1 VSGQEV
7 PELPGD
13 LFRRDDR
20 TEPLDDLAGSV
31 HQKLLEVPCNVGRL
45 AITGLLGLEPRV
57 ELGGIVTV
65 DIDFREHRK
74 VDTEV
79 LGDKD
84 PNLLG
89 RSRLLTTELIA
100 REGQDSDAVVIMM
113 KRTQTCV
120 LRREASSGRDVDD
133 EAGGIG
139 EIGERDLFTF
149 QRCHFEC
156 MKSAHAAAAY
166 RPTQPVRLGLARSS
180 PRSTAIPVAR
190 NGAGCS
196 PHKDQQATNPDLRS
210 SDPHSDR
217 HDGNPLH

>member
-156 MKSAHAAAAY
+156 MESAHAAAA
-166 RPTQPVRLGLARSS
+166 
-180 PRSTAIPVAR
+180 
-190 NGAGCS
+190 
-196 PHKDQQATNPDLRS
+196 
-210 SDPHSDR
+210 
-217 HDGNPLH
+217 